1 MTDGQ
6 WALLAPLLP
15 AAGSTG
21 GRGGRPEK
29 WDRRLVLDAIFYLVR
44 SGIAWRALPA
54 DFPPHQT
61 VLAPFRR
68 WTRARAWCRIYA
80 ALRERARLADGRG
93 PVPTA
98 AVIDSQTVCADTVP
112 TASSGYD
119 GGKKIKGRKRHVPVD
134 TGGLLLAVVVT
145 TASLQDRD
153 GAFRITAALRE
164 AFSTITLVWADA
176 GYTGRFVRDAR
187 KIWDLAVTIVKRP
200 DQAKGIVLLHRRWVV
215 ERSFA
220 WLTKFRRLVRDYET
234 LPATHEA
241 MIWTAA
247 TPGSSATASP
257 ADPVHRRSLSARGG
271 RLCAGAWG

>member
-21 GRGGRPEK
+21 GRGGRPQK
-29 WDRRLVLDAIFYLVR
+29 WDRRLVLDAIFYLVCG
-44 SGIAWRALPA
+44 GIAWRALPA

-61 VLAPFRR
+61 VDALFRR
-68 WTRARAWCRIYA
+68 WTRARAWSRIYA
-80 ALRERARLADGRG
+80 ALRERAPLADGRG

-98 AVIDSQTVCADTVP
+98 AVIDSQTVRAADTVP

-119 GGKKIKGRKRHVPVD
+119 GGKKIKGRKRHVAVD

-164 AFSTITLVWADA
+164 ALSTITLVWADA
-176 GYTGRFVRDAR
+176 GYAGRFVGDAR
-187 KIWDLAVTIVKRP
+187 KIWGLAVAIVKRP
-200 DQAKGIVLLHRRWVV
+200 DQAKGFVLLHRRWVV

-220 WLTKFRRLVRDYET
+220 WLTKFRRLVRDDET
-234 LPATHEA
+234 LPAT
-241 MIWTAA
+241 TK
-247 TPGSSATASP
+247 P
-257 ADPVHRRSLSARGG
+257 
-271 RLCAGAWG
+271 